1 MSQPKNENT
10 MRFVKASWLAWILC
24 GAVAIATVAGISSE
38 LANGAGQDSWFA
50 FAESVL
56 FRLLPLEFAVV
67 AALILARQPRNAIG
81 WLLLGPAALGLLTA
95 IAEPILLG
103 VTEAAPT
110 PTVPLL
116 LAVWFDG
123 WGWLL
128 LIFPILLIPLLF
140 PTGRPPSP
148 RWRWV
153 VVYALVL
160 AGIFVGL
167 SSLTRKLTPV
177 NAPAAWS
184 VDNPFGVIPDYTF
197 FERYL
202 VVPWLLGL
210 GCLTMLCVAALFVR
224 YRRAAFVEREQ
235 IKWLW
240 YACAI
245 FGVVYLIGLP
255 IGGEEQY
262 GLILDIWNLCLALS
276 LMAIPAAI
284 AIAILRYRLWD
295 IDVIMRRTLLYAA
308 LSALLALLFFGS
320 VILLQR
326 GFEALTGQQSQLAIV
341 LSTLAIAA
349 LFAPLR
355 NRIQAVIDRRFYR
368 QKYNAQRVLAE
379 FAITARDETDMNV
392 LTAELAR
399 TVQETMAPE
408 RVRVWLKEARR

>member
-1 MSQPKNENT
+1 M
-10 MRFVKASWLAWILC
+10 KAGWLAWILC
-24 GAVAIATVAGISSE
+24 GAVAIATVAGISGE
-38 LANGAGQDSWFA
+38 LANGAGQDSWFE
-50 FAESVL
+50 FAESL
-56 FRLLPLEFAVV
+56 MFRLLPLEFALV

-81 WLLLGPAALGLLTA
+81 WLLLGPASLGPLAA
-95 IAEPILLG
+95 IAESILLG
-103 VTEAAPT
+103 VTEAAPAT
-110 PTVPLL
+110 TVPLL

-123 WGWLL
+123 WAWLL

-160 AGIFVGL
+160 ASIFVGL
-167 SSLTRKLTPV
+167 GSLTRKLTPMNV
-177 NAPAAWS
+177 PAAWS
-184 VDNPFGVIPDYTF
+184 VENPLGIIPDYTF

-202 VVPWLLGL
+202 LTPWLLGL
-210 GCLTMLCVAALFVR
+210 GILTVLCVAALFVR

-240 YACAI
+240 YACAV
-245 FGVVYLIGLP
+245 FGVVYVLGLP

-262 GLILDIWNLCLALS
+262 GLLLDIWNLCFNLS

-295 IDVIMRRTLLYAA
+295 IDVIIRKTLVYSA
-308 LSALLALLFFGS
+308 LTGLLALVFFGS

-326 GFEALTGQQSQLAIV
+326 GFEAVTGQQSQLAIV

-349 LFAPLR
+349 LFNPLR
-355 NRIQAVIDRRFYR
+355 TRIQGWIDRRFYR
-368 QKYNAQRVLAE
+368 KKYDAQQVLAA
-379 FAITARDETDMNV
+379 FAITARDETDMTA
-392 LTAELAR
+392 LTSELAR

-408 RVRVWLKEARR
+408 RVSVWLKEARR

>member
-81 WLLLGPAALGLLTA
+81 WLLLGPALLGLLTA
-95 IAEPILLG
+95 IIEPILLG

-245 FGVVYLIGLP
+245 FGVVYVIGLP